1 MAIGQSKLHNMLRR
15 SRLLSESLVWFD
27 TFDVSLRTKILNWIK
42 QDQLTQQGVDS
53 DGDVIGYYSLT
64 TSFINP
70 KKEFNTPFSLDNE
83 GNFYRS
89 MFMTVFLDRIVVDAN
104 SNSFNEMTQQE
115 WFTDKILG
123 LTDENIQKLKIEVK
137 DSYIKHVRKV
147 LLGY

>member
-1 MAIGQSKLHNMLRR
+1 
-15 SRLLSESLVWFD
+15 LSESLVWFD